1 MEREKILKELQS
13 VIQGQLTG
21 RDLHGDYFIPPLPQP
36 TDVLS
41 HIGMDSFDIMEVT
54 LKIEES
60 LGIEIAD
67 EEWAALAER
76 EGVATVNDV
85 VDIIISHDT
94 KN

>member
-1 MEREKILKELQS
+1 MEKEKVLNELQH
-13 VIQGQLTG
+13 VIQDQLTH
-21 RDLHGDYFIPPLPQP
+21 RDSHYGDYIPPLPKP

-41 HIGMDSFDIMEVT
+41 HICMDSFDIMEVT

-67 EEWAALAER
+67 EEWATLAER
-76 EGVATVNDV
+76 QGVATVNDF
-85 VDIIISHDT
+85 VDIIMSHYT